1 MSIVPREVL
10 LALEQVRAYLNDV
23 GRDIEPQSLRS
34 AVRHYIETPG
44 KLLRPLLLLTFSYS
58 IDRRALIDPKILQA
72 ATIVELL
79 HIVSLLQDDVMDM
92 HDERRGV
99 KTPRVLYGDGMP
111 IVASDWLIAESIKR
125 AVRLGPEIVD
135 YLAEVAQRL
144 SVGQALDL
152 DGDQKRAAEFK
163 TAPLIEASLV
173 LPTLLLGRR
182 DIIDITKRLGRSLG
196 VLYQYSDDYSDEKI
210 ERGDVDTIVAEIRG
224 ALSKLRNAL
233 GEAFAPFEKLVK
245 HLIEKALEGSLTVSR
260 SFIT

>member
-1 MSIVPREVL
+1 VSIVPREVL

-58 IDRRALIDPKILQA
+58 IDRRSLIDPKILQA

-99 KTPRVLYGDGMP
+99 KTPRALYGDGMP
-111 IVASDWLIAESIKR
+111 IVASDWLIAESIRR

-152 DGDQKRAAEFK
+152 DGDQKRAAELK

-182 DIIDITKRLGRSLG
+182 DIIDATKRLGRSLG

-210 ERGDVDTIVAEIRG
+210 ERGDVDTIVTEIRG

-245 HLIEKALEGSLTVSR
+245 HLIEKAMEGSLTVSR

>member
-1 MSIVPREVL
+1 MSMVPREVL

-23 GRDIEPQSLRS
+23 GRDIEPPSLRS

-58 IDRRALIDPKILQA
+58 IDRRALLDSRILQA

-99 KTPRVLYGDGMP
+99 KTPRALYGDGMP

-125 AVRLGPEIVD
+125 AVQLGPEIIEYLVD
-135 YLAEVAQRL
+135 VAQRL

-152 DGDQKRAAEFK
+152 NGDRKKAAQFK

-173 LPTLLLGRR
+173 LPTLLLRRR
-182 DIIDITKRLGRSLG
+182 DIIDLAKRLGRSLG

-210 ERGDVDTIVAEIRG
+210 ERDDVANIVTEIRD
-224 ALSKLRNAL
+224 ALSKLRNML
-233 GEAFAPFEKLVK
+233 VEAFAPFEKLVK